1 MLWFHTIVR
10 PFFGLDGSN
19 SRSGAD
25 AAQRLIDGAKP
36 EFEEASL
43 FLFFQGRV
51 NRLKVY
57 RSKWNH
63 IDPSRIFFIYIFL
76 QCIKS
81 FNFIFSA
88 ILVMLCIHTK
98 GLYKFQYKEKYVC
111 YAYMKL
117 VGPMFYFYNGKMLQ
131 THFCSLNVIQDG
143 QKVFIATFHQVS
155 LVNIIIPHGLRC
167 SRIE

>member
-1 MLWFHTIVR
+1 MDQNEILLTHLKFYFH
-10 PFFGLDGSN
+10 LHMS
-19 SRSGAD
+19 
-25 AAQRLIDGAKP
+25 
-36 EFEEASL
+36 SL
-43 FLFFQGRV
+43 
-51 NRLKVY
+51 
-57 RSKWNH
+57 H
-63 IDPSRIFFIYIFL
+63 
-76 QCIKS
+76 KS

-88 ILVMLCIHTK
+88 ILVMLCMHTK

-155 LVNIIIPHGLRC
+155 LVNTYLKSKFVTRKFDN
-167 SRIE
+167 EN